1 MNLETVWTEE
11 MFLLTSMKLSQFKD
25 IFLFIDQRYT
35 KNFPD
40 SVASQIKV
48 TAGR

>member
-11 MFLLTSMKLSQFKD
+11 MFLLTTMKLAQFKD
-25 IFLFIDQRYT
+25 LFLYIDQRYT

-40 SVASQIKV
+40 SVASQIRV
-48 TAGR
+48 TGGR